1 MQWEASDTGEDGF
14 KMTSKAWPE
23 ARLLMGLMSMSAC
36 VRINETDRQ
45 TEMSQWDFF
54 FLSSMFEKGNENR
67 SLITFKV
74 THNVF
79 GGLWV
84 QTRADERQD

>member
-1 MQWEASDTGEDGF
+1 MMQWETSDTGEDGF

-45 TEMSQWDFF
+45 TGRNVSVGFF
-54 FLSSMFEKGNENR
+54 FFPACLK
-67 SLITFKV
+67 KV
-74 THNVF
+74 MKI
-79 GGLWV
+79 
-84 QTRADERQD
+84 EI